1 MTLWSTRG
9 NPKLQSC
16 HFSLLI
22 HSPLL
27 LNLSTAGNETF
38 HSGSAT
44 AVAAFVQIY
53 LRALVKEITQVQGNC
68 RSLKLLERSVTWRE
82 VLCVHPWNIEP
93 WSTSIGLNLT
103 CFFENR
109 FRRRS
114 TAVMLNWRHGL
125 IISFN
130 RCMSMWVCM
139 CVEWRSL
146 CLCMSG
152 IDNRCKLL
160 CFNTK

>member
-16 HFSLLI
+16 LFSLLI
-22 HSPLL
+22 HSPPCLP

-44 AVAAFVQIY
+44 AVAALVQIY

-82 VLCVHPWNIEP
+82 VLWVHPWNIEP
-93 WSTSIGLNLT
+93 WSTSKGLNLT

-109 FRRRS
+109 FRRWS

-125 IISFN
+125 IMSFN
-130 RCMSMWVCM
+130 RCVSI
-139 CVEWRSL
+139 CVEWRGL
-146 CLCMSG
+146 CLCMWG
-152 IDNRCKLL
+152 FDNRCKLL